1 MKAYRPEVD
10 GLRAL
15 AVVPVILFH
24 AGVPGFAGGFV
35 GVDVFFVI
43 SGYLIASIIHS
54 EILEGRFSMVTFLE
68 RRARRIIPALYAVL
82 LATLPLGWFF
92 MLPDNFENFGQSV
105 VATVG
110 VSNNVLLWLTSGY
123 WDLSNEYKPLLH
135 TWSLGVEEQFYL
147 VFPFALL
154 WLAPRGRRTTL
165 VVLAIVALASF
176 AAAQW
181 FVMTKPLAA
190 FFLLPMRAWEL
201 LLGVMFAV
209 MCRSDRAHALSL
221 GRRGAALAWL
231 GLGLIVAPVF
241 LYDATTPFPGLAAI
255 PPTLGTLLVIMF
267 ASKENVVGHVL
278 SWRVLVAIG
287 LCSYSAYLWHQPILA
302 FLRLLSPE
310 HPSSGAIVAAIVG
323 TAGLSYLSWRFI
335 EQPFRSRERFS
346 RATVFTLTVS
356 VGATL
361 GGAGLLIDRE
371 SGFPARL
378 TYISSSSDGGGRAAR
393 RIYIDRVYSLR
404 SERFSDANSRK
415 VLLLGNS
422 FARDFVNMVT
432 ECGYMKS
439 SEISYEP
446 VTQVEMFSC
455 TRDLSRFS
463 ESLRERLLTCD
474 VLILVMPIFD
484 ATCMAEDIAW
494 LRSQGVPQVIVI
506 GTKSFGMNPNA
517 VLGMSSASARAFRA
531 RVPEEILESNR
542 IAGAEVPPEC
552 FVDVLSLISDG
563 YGRVP
568 LVDDAGKIMSEDGRH
583 LTLAGARYVGKRV
596 FEHPL
601 LAPLRD

>member
-1 MKAYRPEVD
+1 MNLYRPEVD

-43 SGYLIASIIHS
+43 SGYLIASIIHE
-54 EILEGRFSMVTFLE
+54 EILDRRFSVVTFLE

-82 LATLPLGWFF
+82 IVTLLLGWLF
-92 MLPDNFENFGQSV
+92 MLPDNFENLGQSV

-110 VSNNVLLWLTSGY
+110 VSNNILLWLTSGY
-123 WDLSNEYKPLLH
+123 WDLANEYKPLLH
-135 TWSLGVEEQFYL
+135 TWSLGVEEQFYF
-147 VFPFALL
+147 VFPFVLL

-165 VVLAIVALASF
+165 IVFAIVAVASL

-181 FVMTKPLAA
+181 FVMCEPLAA

-201 LLGVMFAV
+201 LMGAMFAV
-209 MCRSDRAHALSL
+209 TCRRDRGHALQL
-221 GRRGAALAWL
+221 GAAGGALAWL
-231 GLGLIVAPVF
+231 GLALILAPVV
-241 LYDATTPFPGLAAI
+241 LYDATTPFPGLAAL

-267 ASKENVVGHVL
+267 ASEANVVGRLL

-287 LCSYSAYLWHQPILA
+287 LGSYSAYLWHQPIFA

-310 HPSSGAIVAAIVG
+310 HPSAPAVVLAIVA
-323 TAGLSYLSWRFI
+323 TAVLSYASWRFI

-346 RATVFTLTVS
+346 RTAVFTLTIS
-356 VGATL
+356 VGGLLA
-361 GGAGLLIDRE
+361 GAGFAVDRS
-371 SGFPARL
+371 SGFPERL
-378 TYISSSSDGGGRAAR
+378 PYIASATEGGGRAAR
-393 RIYIDRVYSLR
+393 RVYIDRVYALR
-404 SERFSDANSRK
+404 SERFSESDARK

-446 VTQVEMFSC
+446 ITEIGMFSC
-455 TRDLSRFS
+455 VRDMERFP
-463 ESLRERLLTCD
+463 ESLRERLRTCD

-484 ATCMAEDIAW
+484 PACMAEDIAW
-494 LRSQGVPQVIVI
+494 LREQGVPQVIVI
-506 GTKSFGMNPNA
+506 GTKNFGANPNSI
-517 VLGMSSASARAFRA
+517 LGMSLEAALSYRA
-531 RVPEEILESNR
+531 RVLPEVLDANR
-542 IAGAEVPPEC
+542 VARELVPEDC
-552 FVDVLSLISDG
+552 FVDLLAILADEE
-563 YGRVP
+563 GRVP
-568 LVDDAGKIMSEDGRH
+568 LLDGSGKLLSEDGGH
-583 LTLAGARYVGKRV
+583 LTLAGARFVGERL
-596 FEHPL
+596 FAHPL